1 MQRYWDG
8 TAWTAHSQPLTVTP
22 PAETSGKAVLS
33 LVFGIASLL
42 FCGAFITGIPAMILA
57 RMAKKDIQASQGRL
71 TGEGIGT
78 AGFVTGLIG
87 TIVGTVG
94 LALVAGLFIFGS
106 TVELNSEFQEGCIV
120 LNPDGTS
127 QDC

>member
-1 MQRYWDG
+1 
-8 TAWTAHSQPLTVTP
+8 
-22 PAETSGKAVLS
+22 
-33 LVFGIASLL
+33 
-42 FCGAFITGIPAMILA
+42 
-57 RMAKKDIQASQGRL
+57 DIQASQGRL

-106 TVELNSEFQEGCIV
+106 TVETVFEETCTTIAS
-120 LNPDGTS
+120 DGTF